1 MFDAGALRPRARRLA
16 AVVLGTAILM
26 GVSVERGFAQADFF
40 DWYPEPAS
48 KQPSFLRLEADSWV
62 PPPRASETRAVEPEA
77 ERSWLD
83 PVPLGPVGNDG
94 ATFVRTEQPTTTG
107 ALGAE
112 KPQTCPDPE
121 PSAAPEPPK
130 PEPDRSATETRSPTE
145 KLVGRGP
152 AVWYELPGNTASGE
166 SYDPEGFTAG
176 HRTLP
181 FGTRVRVVNE
191 QNGRSAIVRIND
203 RGPVQR
209 KFVIDLSR
217 GSAKFLGITGKAT
230 VSLFVVEPPPGPEAS
245 MVQSAR

>member
-1 MFDAGALRPRARRLA
+1 MPPPQVSEIH
-16 AVVLGTAILM
+16 AVV
-26 GVSVERGFAQADFF
+26 
-40 DWYPEPAS
+40 
-48 KQPSFLRLEADSWV
+48 
-62 PPPRASETRAVEPEA
+62 PEA

-83 PVPLGPVGNDG
+83 PSPFGPVGGDQ
-94 ATFVRTEQPTTTG
+94 ATFVRADQPSTTG
-107 ALGAE
+107 TIGAE
-112 KPQTCPDPE
+112 KPEACPEPE
-121 PSAAPEPPK
+121 PSAAATEPPRPEPN
-130 PEPDRSATETRSPTE
+130 RSPIETRSPSE

-209 KFVIDLSR
+209 KYVIDLSR

-230 VSLFVVEPPPGPEAS
+230 VSLYVVEEALRPEAS
-245 MVQSAR
+245 VVQSAR